1 MEKIK
6 RYLPLH
12 LNILLF
18 SFTGVFSKAASICYN
33 RDGLK
38 STGLYI
44 FLFLMLLN
52 CFIYAIAWQKVI
64 KHFDLNVAYANKSIY
79 LIWSQLWAVVI
90 FHETLSWHN
99 ILGLLIVFIG
109 VLVVQRYENPASEKE
124 EMTS

>member
-1 MEKIK
+1 MKKLK

-33 RDGLK
+33 KDGLR
-38 STGLYI
+38 SLGLYA
-44 FLFLMLLN
+44 FLGLMVLN

-64 KHFDLNVAYANKSIY
+64 KSFDLNVAYANKSIY
-79 LIWSQLWAVVI
+79 LLWSQVWAVVI

-99 ILGLLIVFIG
+99 ILGLLIVFAG
-109 VLVVQRYENPASEKE
+109 VLVVQHYENPPSKKE
-124 EMTS
+124 VTPG